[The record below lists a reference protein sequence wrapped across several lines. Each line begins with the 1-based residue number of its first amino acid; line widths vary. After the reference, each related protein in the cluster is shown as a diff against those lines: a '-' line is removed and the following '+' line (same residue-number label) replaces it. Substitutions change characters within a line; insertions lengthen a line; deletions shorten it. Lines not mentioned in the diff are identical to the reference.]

1 MDLRQVSIRGLSLNL
16 AEMMRE
22 YPQIGLSGD
31 DDDGSY
37 DEVCEMLN
45 IENMDDFDFS
55 RATYTG
61 FVFLL
66 SEALGVS
73 IDWLLGRKDD
83 PEV

>member
-22 YPQIGLSGD
+22 YPQFGLSGD
-31 DDDGSY
+31 DDDGDY
-37 DEVCEMLN
+37 DEVCEMLDIQD
-45 IENMDDFDFS
+45 IEDFDMS
-55 RATYTG
+55 SACYTG

-66 SEALGVS
+66 AEALGVS
-73 IDWLLGRKDD
+73 IDWLLGRTDD